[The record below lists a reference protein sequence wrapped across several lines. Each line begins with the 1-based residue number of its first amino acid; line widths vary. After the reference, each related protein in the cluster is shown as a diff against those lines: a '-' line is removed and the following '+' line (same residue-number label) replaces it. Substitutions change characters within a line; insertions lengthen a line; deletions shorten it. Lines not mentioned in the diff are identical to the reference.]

1 MLEKTEPGKVKE
13 RGGFS
18 LLDMKHFVEERGH
31 DGDAYQ
37 YLSLED
43 LKLLHAPIVPIA
55 VHGFHHYVVVNA
67 IETSLLMS
75 TSAGITKD
83 SPDFSFSTSLVYR
96 F

>member
-43 LKLLHAPIVPIA
+43 LKLLHAPIECNRNILADVYICRYHQGLAGLLLFHITGVP
-55 VHGFHHYVVVNA
+55 
-67 IETSLLMS
+67 LLTAKPLPQRS
-75 TSAGITKD
+75 S
-83 SPDFSFSTSLVYR
+83 
-96 F
+96 